1 MPDSGSVIEEEE
13 VDEETRVKQDKLRR
27 RQLGLEKEPLEDL
40 SAELQEALI
49 SEDLLY
55 VLTVS
60 AARLSTSI
68 GNVSRIDAAGD

>member
-13 VDEETRVKQDKLRR
+13 VDEETRIKQDKLRR
-27 RQLGLEKEPLEDL
+27 RQLGLEKEPLEGL

-60 AARLSTSI
+60 SASI
-68 GNVSRIDAAGD
+68 PDVSSGV